1 MKSKLTI
8 IFLVVVSL
16 FAVSV
21 PLFPH
26 HGNAAYATGTK
37 VSRIKSA

>member
-1 MKSKLTI
+1 MRSKVAT
-8 IFLVVVSL
+8 IFLIAVSL

-26 HGNAAYATGTK
+26 YGNAAYATGTK

>member
-16 FAVSV
+16 FTVSF
-21 PLFPH
+21 PLFAH
-26 HGNAAYATGTK
+26 HGNAAYATGT
-37 VSRIKSA
+37 IGDGGL